1 VYVETLPQCGQG
13 TVAFK
18 LDIKTP
24 KLIFLIKLLK
34 RKQEFGNTNAA
45 KQINLRMV
53 INNPEFHSI
62 TLQTTKKL
70 VSVTAMPSGQG
81 DRCGWGWQR

>member
-1 VYVETLPQCGQG
+1 MPFGVAENPVVYVETLPQCGQG

-34 RKQEFGNTNAA
+34 RIHEFDRKRKLIRTDQFMEGDHQSLKPIA
-45 KQINLRMV
+45 LR
-53 INNPEFHSI
+53 
-62 TLQTTKKL
+62 T
-70 VSVTAMPSGQG
+70 
-81 DRCGWGWQR
+81 

>member
-24 KLIFLIKLLK
+24 KLIFIIKLLK
-34 RKQEFGNTNAA
+34 RKQEFENTNAA
-45 KQINLRMV
+45 EEINLWMV
-53 INNPEFHSI
+53 ITNTEFHSM
-62 TLQTTKKL
+62 TLQTTKK
-70 VSVTAMPSGQG
+70 
-81 DRCGWGWQR
+81 

>member
-24 KLIFLIKLLK
+24 KLIFQIKLLK
-34 RKQEFGNTNAA
+34 RKKEFGNTNAA
-45 KQINLRMV
+45 EEINLWKV
-53 INNPEFHSI
+53 ITNPEFHSI
-62 TLQTTKKL
+62 TLQTTKKC
-70 VSVTAMPSGQG
+70 VTVTAMPCEQG
-81 DRCGWGWQR
+81 

>member
-1 VYVETLPQCGQG
+1 MPFGVAENPVVYVETLPQCGQG

-34 RKQEFGNTNAA
+34 RIHEFDRKRKLIRTDQFMEGDHHLLKPVA
-45 KQINLRMV
+45 LR
-53 INNPEFHSI
+53 
-62 TLQTTKKL
+62 T
-70 VSVTAMPSGQG
+70 
-81 DRCGWGWQR
+81 